1 MNDLRDFYAA
11 LAMHAMMRFA
21 IDANLPRDKIA
32 EMAFKMADTMLKE
45 REKNESVSKPPRI

>member
-21 IDANLPRDKIA
+21 IDEKLTREKIA
-32 EMAFKMADTMLKE
+32 EMAFKMADAMLKS
-45 REKNESVSKPPRI
+45 RESK

>member
-11 LAMHAMMRFA
+11 LAMHAMIKIA
-21 IDANLPRDKIA
+21 LDENLPREKIA

-45 REKNESVSKPPRI
+45 RDK